1 MFSKF
6 FIDRPIFS
14 AVISIVITIAGL
26 VAMMSLPIAQYPNI
40 TPPQIQ
46 VSTTY
51 PGANAETVSQNVA
64 SPIELQV
71 NGADGMLYMYSTNT
85 AGNMTLSIF
94 FDINK
99 NPALAQTDVLNRVNT
114 ALPQLPQSVRNQG
127 VNIQQ
132 KSQSIMMVVAIKD
145 PENKY
150 DLTELSTFA
159 NIIVLNEVQRIPGAS
174 MATVGGNPNY
184 AMRVWLDPTKLTL
197 YKLTTND
204 IANAVRAQN
213 QQYAVGQLGQLPSNG
228 QVIQNFSVTTNG
240 MLQSTEEF
248 ENIIVKAGK
257 PSVTP
262 GSEGAI
268 VRLRDVGRAEL
279 GSQTYNFDVKTN
291 KDNAA
296 LLLIYFQ
303 PGYNA
308 LNVAEAVKAKLE
320 ELKPSFPPGVS
331 YEIAL
336 DATEFINSSIEEVIH
351 TFFEAM
357 ILVVLV
363 VFMFLQK
370 PKATLI
376 PLVAVPVSIIGTFI
390 GMSLFGFS
398 INMLTMF
405 GLVLAI
411 GLVVDDAIVVIE
423 NVERIM
429 EENPT
434 MKPREAAAV
443 AMAEVTG
450 PIIATTLVMVA
461 VFVPV
466 AFLSGITGQLYRQ
479 FALTLSVSV
488 TLSSIVA
495 LTLSPALAA
504 ILIRAKGEEDE
515 VAKPRFFIGFET
527 LFNKLREY
535 YMTAVKWTITHRKPS
550 FMIFGGVIL
559 TLLVLFRIVPGSF
572 VPEEDQGYLFGAV
585 MMPKAASLQRTTA
598 FSEAGANW
606 FQDQPGVASSTS
618 YAGYSIIDSQVL
630 PSAST
635 LFIGLKPF
643 GERTDKASSAFTIIE
658 DGRKHFMTQ
667 NDGII
672 IPVNPPSIPG
682 LGNTGGFQMW
692 LEQTGNGS
700 VDELEEQTMRF
711 LAAAKQRPE
720 LTAVNTTF
728 STNAREMFVD
738 VDRGKAELLDV
749 AVNDVYD
756 TLQTMIGSQYV
767 NQFAYQNRLW
777 QVILQADADYRQDPS
792 AFNTMYV
799 RSRTGAMVPLLAL
812 ISYRSQASPDIVTRF
827 NAYPAVQITGNNAA
841 GYSSGQAIKAM
852 QQVADEVLPSGYKI
866 AWSGEAYEQLKSGST
881 AIFVFAFA
889 LIMVFLILAALYEKW
904 SLPFSVMFAVPF
916 ALCGA
921 LLAVFLRGL
930 ENDVYFQ
937 IGLVTLIALAAKNAI
952 LIVEFAV
959 ANVEEKGMSIIDA
972 ALHAAEVRFRP
983 IMMTSLSFILGCV
996 PLAIAVGASANSR
1009 HSIGTGIIGGM
1020 IGATMIAIIFVPLF
1034 FVVFEEMGEK
1044 KKKMIADNPAKAG
1057 PHNLA
1062 AATDAE
1068 GTQ

>member
-1 MFSKF
+1 S
-6 FIDRPIFS
+6 
-14 AVISIVITIAGL
+14 
-26 VAMMSLPIAQYPNI
+26 
-40 TPPQIQ
+40 
-46 VSTTY
+46 
-51 PGANAETVSQNVA
+51 
-64 SPIELQV
+64 
-71 NGADGMLYMYSTNT
+71 
-85 AGNMTLSIF
+85 
-94 FDINK
+94 
-99 NPALAQTDVLNRVNT
+99 
-114 ALPQLPQSVRNQG
+114 
-127 VNIQQ
+127 
-132 KSQSIMMVVAIKD
+132 
-145 PENKY
+145 
-150 DLTELSTFA
+150 
-159 NIIVLNEVQRIPGAS
+159 
-174 MATVGGNPNY
+174 
-184 AMRVWLDPTKLTL
+184 
-197 YKLTTND
+197 D
-204 IANAVRAQN
+204 IANAITAQN
-213 QQYAVGQLGQLPSNG
+213 QQYAVGQLGQLPSKGNI
-228 QVIQNFSVTTNG
+228 IQNFSITTNG
-240 MLQSTEEF
+240 MLQTPEEF

-279 GSQTYNFDVKTN
+279 GSQTYNYEIKTN
-291 KDNAA
+291 QKNAA
-296 LLLIYFQ
+296 LLILYFQ

-308 LNVAEAVKAKLE
+308 LNVAKAVKAKLE
-320 ELKPSFPPGVS
+320 ELKPSFPPGMA
-331 YEIAL
+331 YEITL

-390 GMSLFGFS
+390 GMALFGFS

-434 MKPREAAAV
+434 MNPREAAAV
-443 AMAEVTG
+443 AMSEVTG
-450 PIIATTLVMVA
+450 PIVATTLVMAA

-488 TLSSIVA
+488 TLSAIVA

-504 ILIRAKGEEDE
+504 ILIRPKGEGDD
-515 VAKPRFFIGFET
+515 VAKPRFFVGFEN
-527 LFNKLREY
+527 LFNKIRDH
-535 YMTAVKWTITHRKPS
+535 YMTAVKWTMNHRKPS
-550 FMIFGGVIL
+550 FMIFGSVIL
-559 TLLVLFRIVPGSF
+559 ALIVLFRVVPGSF

-585 MMPKAASLQRTTA
+585 VMPKAASLQRTTA
-598 FSEAGANW
+598 FSEKSANW
-606 FQDQPGVASSTS
+606 FQEQPGAGYSTS

-643 GERTDKASSAFTIIE
+643 DERTDKDASAFAMIE
-658 DGRKHFMTQ
+658 NGRKHFATQ
-667 NDGII
+667 NDGIV

-682 LGNTGGFQMW
+682 LGTTGGFQMW

-700 VDELEEQTMRF
+700 MDELEEQTMRF
-711 LAAAKQRPE
+711 MAAAKKRPE
-720 LTAVNTTF
+720 LTALNTTF
-728 STNAREMFVD
+728 GTNAREMFIN

-749 AVNDVYD
+749 PVNDVYN

-777 QVILQADADYRQDPS
+777 QVIVQADADYRQDPT
-792 AFNTMYV
+792 AFDTMYV
-799 RSRTGAMVPLLAL
+799 RSRTGAMVPLRAL
-812 ISYRSQASPDIVTRF
+812 INYRYEASPDIVTRF
-827 NAYPAVQITGNNAA
+827 NAYPAVQITGNNSA

-866 AWSGEAYEQLKSGST
+866 AWSGEAFQQLQSGST

-972 ALHAAEVRFRP
+972 ALQAAEIRFRP
-983 IMMTSLSFILGCV
+983 IMMTSMAFILGCV
-996 PLAIAVGASANSR
+996 PLATAVGASANSR

-1020 IGATMIAIIFVPLF
+1020 VGATMIAIIFVPLF
-1034 FVVFEEMGEK
+1034 FVVFEEMSEAK
-1044 KKKMIADNPAKAG
+1044 KQMVDDNPAKPG
-1057 PHNLA
+1057 PHNLPA
-1062 AATDAE
+1062 QATAKEDA
-1068 GTQ
+1068 

>member
-6 FIDRPIFS
+6 FIERPIFS
-14 AVISIVITIAGL
+14 AVISIIITLAGL
-26 VAMMSLPIAQYPNI
+26 VAMLSLPIAQYPNI

-85 AGNMTLSIF
+85 AGNMNLSIY
-94 FDINK
+94 FDIDK
-99 NPALAQTDVLNRVNT
+99 DPALAQTDVLNRVNT
-114 ALPQLPQSVRNQG
+114 ALPQVPQSVRNQG

-145 PENKY
+145 PDNKY

-159 NIIVLNEVQRIPGAS
+159 NIIVLNEIQRIPGAS
-174 MATVGGNPNY
+174 MAMIGGNSSY
-184 AMRVWLDPTKLTL
+184 AMRIWLDPTKLTL

-204 IANAVRAQN
+204 IANAIRAQN
-213 QQYAVGQLGQLPSNG
+213 QQYAVGQLGQLPSKGN
-228 QVIQNFSVTTNG
+228 VIQNFSVTTNG
-240 MLQSTEEF
+240 MLQTTEEF
-248 ENIIVKAGK
+248 NNIIIKAGK

-279 GSQTYNFDVKTN
+279 GAQTYNFDIKTN
-291 KDNAA
+291 KSTAA
-296 LLLIYFQ
+296 LLIVYFQ

-308 LNVAEAVKAKLE
+308 LNVAQAVKAKLE
-320 ELKPSFPPGVS
+320 DLKPSFPPGVV
-331 YEIAL
+331 YEMAL

-390 GMSLFGFS
+390 GMALFGFS
-398 INMLTMF
+398 INMLTLF

-423 NVERIM
+423 NVERTM

-434 MKPREAAAV
+434 MKPREATAV

-450 PIIATTLVMVA
+450 PIVATTLVMAA

-504 ILIRAKGEEDE
+504 ILIRPQGEQDN
-515 VAKPRFFIGFET
+515 VAKPRFFVGFNT
-527 LFNKLREY
+527 LFDKLRDH
-535 YMTAVKWTITHRKPS
+535 YMMAVKWCIEHRRPS
-550 FMIFGGVIL
+550 FIIFGGVIL
-559 TLLVLFRIVPGSF
+559 TLVVLFRVVPGSF
-572 VPEEDQGYLFGAV
+572 VPEEDQGFLFGAV
-585 MMPKAASLQRTTA
+585 MMPKAASLQRTA
-598 FSEAGANW
+598 DFSQKSANW
-606 FQDQPGVASSTS
+606 FQEQPGADSATS
-618 YAGYSIIDSQVL
+618 YAGYSIIDSQIL

-643 GERTDKASSAFTIIE
+643 DERTDKDASAFAMIE
-658 DGRKHFMTQ
+658 NGRKHFATQ
-667 NDGII
+667 NDGIV

-700 VDELEEQTMRF
+700 MDELEEQTMRF
-711 LAAAKQRPE
+711 LAAAKKRPE

-728 STNAREMFVD
+728 STNAREMFVN

-749 AVNDVYD
+749 PVNDIYD

-777 QVILQADADYRQDPS
+777 QVIVQADADYRQDPS
-792 AFNTMYV
+792 GFDTMYV
-799 RSRTGAMVPLLAL
+799 RSRTGAMVPMRAL
-812 ISYRSQASPDIVTRF
+812 INYDYQASPDIVTRF

-852 QQVADEVLPSGYKI
+852 QEVADEVLPSGYKI

-881 AIFVFAFA
+881 AILVFAFA
-889 LIMVFLILAALYEKW
+889 LVMVFLILAALYEKW

-921 LLAVFLRGL
+921 LVAVFLRGL

-937 IGLVTLIALAAKNAI
+937 IGLVTLIALAAKNAN

-959 ANVEEKGMSIIDA
+959 ANVEEKGMSIVDA
-972 ALHAAEVRFRP
+972 ALNAAEIRFRP
-983 IMMTSLSFILGCV
+983 IMMTSMAFILGCL
-996 PLAIAVGASANSR
+996 PLATAVGASANSR

-1034 FVVFEEMGEK
+1034 FVVFEEMSEK
-1044 KKKMIADNPAKAG
+1044 KKQMVANTPATPG
-1057 PHNLA
+1057 PHNLN
-1062 AATDAE
+1062 AE
-1068 GTQ
+1068 EKAE

>member
-14 AVISIVITIAGL
+14 AVISIIITIAGL
-26 VAMMSLPIAQYPNI
+26 VAMLSLPIAQYPNI

-46 VSTTY
+46 VTASY

-71 NGADGMLYMYSTNT
+71 NGADAMQYMYSTNT
-85 AGNMTLSIF
+85 AGNMTLSIY
-94 FDINK
+94 FDISK
-99 NPALAQTDVLNRVNT
+99 DPALAQTDVLNRVNT
-114 ALPQLPQSVRNQG
+114 ALPQVPTSVKNQG

-132 KSQSIMMVVAIKD
+132 KSSSIMMVVSIED
-145 PENKY
+145 PDNKY

-159 NIIVLNEVQRIPGAS
+159 NIIILNEIQRIPGAS
-174 MATVGGNPNY
+174 MAIVGGNPNY

-197 YKLTTND
+197 YKLTASD

-213 QQYAVGQLGQLPSNG
+213 QQYAVGQLGQLPSKG
-228 QVIQNFSVTTNG
+228 QVLQNFSVTTNG
-240 MLQSTEEF
+240 MLQTPEEF

-268 VRLRDVGRAEL
+268 VRIRDVGRAEL
-279 GSQTYNFDVKTN
+279 GSQTYNYDVKTN
-291 KDNAA
+291 QKNAA
-296 LLLIYFQ
+296 LLILYFQ

-308 LNVAEAVKAKLE
+308 LDVAASVKAKLE
-320 ELKPSFPPGVS
+320 ELKPSFPPGVD
-331 YEIAL
+331 YEITL

-390 GMSLFGFS
+390 GMALFGFS

-429 EENPT
+429 QENPAT
-434 MKPREAAAV
+434 NPREAAAE
-443 AMAEVTG
+443 AMSEVTG
-450 PIIATTLVMVA
+450 PIVATMLVMIA

-488 TLSSIVA
+488 TLSTIVA

-504 ILIRAKGEEDE
+504 ILIRAKTEDE
-515 VAKPRFFIGFET
+515 DAKPRFFIGFET
-527 LFNKLREY
+527 LFNKLRDH
-535 YMTAVKWTITHRKPS
+535 YMVAVKWAIANRKHS
-550 FMIFGGVIL
+550 FMIFGGVIVS
-559 TLLVLFRIVPGSF
+559 LLVLFRLVPGSF
-572 VPEEDQGYLFGAV
+572 VPEEDQGYIFSAV
-585 MMPKAASLQRTTA
+585 VMPKAASLQRTSA

-606 FQDQPGVASSTS
+606 LQEQPGVAYATS
-618 YAGYSIIDSQVL
+618 YAGFSIIDSQVL

-635 LFIGLKPF
+635 LFVGLKPF
-643 GERTDKASSAFTIIE
+643 DERTDKDASAFALI
-658 DGRKHFMTQ
+658 DNGRKHFATQ
-667 NDGII
+667 TDGIV

-682 LGNTGGFQMW
+682 LGTTGGFQMW

-700 VDELEEQTMRF
+700 MDELEEQTQRF
-711 LAAAKQRPE
+711 MAAAKKRPE
-720 LTAVNTTF
+720 LTALNTTF
-728 STNAREMFVD
+728 STNAREMFVN

-749 AVNDVYD
+749 PVNDVYD

-792 AFNTMYV
+792 AFDTMYV
-799 RSRTGAMVPLLAL
+799 KSRTGSMVPLSAL
-812 ISYRSQASPDIVTRF
+812 INYRYKASPDIVTRF

-852 QQVADEVLPSGYKI
+852 QQIADEVLPSGYKI
-866 AWSGEAYEQLKSGST
+866 AWSGEAFEQLKSGST
-881 AIFVFAFA
+881 AIYVFAFA
-889 LIMVFLILAALYEKW
+889 LVMVFLILSALYENW

-921 LLAVFLRGL
+921 LLAVFIRGL

-959 ANVEEKGMSIIDA
+959 DNVEKKGMSAVDA
-972 ALHAAEVRFRP
+972 AIKAAEVRFRP
-983 IMMTSLSFILGCV
+983 IMMTSMAFILGCV
-996 PLAIAVGASANSR
+996 PLATAVGASANSR

-1020 IGATMIAIIFVPLF
+1020 IGATMVAIIFVPLF
-1034 FVVFEEMGEK
+1034 FVVFQEFNEK
-1044 KKKMIADNPAKAG
+1044 KKKMVADTPAQPG
-1057 PHNLA
+1057 PHNLNGEEK
-1062 AATDAE
+1062 AE
-1068 GTQ
+1068 

>member
-14 AVISIVITIAGL
+14 AVISIIITLAGL
-26 VAMMSLPIAQYPNI
+26 VAMLSLPIAQYPNI

-46 VSTTY
+46 VSASY

-85 AGNMTLSIF
+85 AGNMTLSIY
-94 FDINK
+94 FDITK
-99 NPALAQTDVLNRVNT
+99 DPALAQTDVLNRVNT
-114 ALPQLPQSVRNQG
+114 ALPQVPQAVQSQG

-132 KSQSIMMVVAIKD
+132 KSSSIMMVVAIKD
-145 PENKY
+145 LENKY
-150 DLTELSTFA
+150 DLTALSTFA
-159 NIIVLNEVQRIPGAS
+159 NIIVLNEIQRIPGAS
-174 MATVGGNPNY
+174 MAVVGGNPNY
-184 AMRVWLDPTKLTL
+184 AMRIWLDPTKLTL
-197 YKLTTND
+197 YKLTTSD

-213 QQYAVGQLGQLPSNG
+213 QQYAVGQLGQLPSKGN
-228 QVIQNFSVTTNG
+228 VIQNFSVTTNG
-240 MLQSTEEF
+240 MLQSPEEF

-279 GSQTYNFDVKTN
+279 GSQTYNYDVKTN
-291 KDNAA
+291 QKNAA
-296 LLLIYFQ
+296 LLLLYFQ

-320 ELKPSFPPGVS
+320 ELKPSFPPGVG
-331 YEIAL
+331 YEITL
-336 DATEFINSSIEEVIH
+336 DATAFINSSIEEVIH

-357 ILVVLV
+357 LLVVLV

-390 GMSLFGFS
+390 GMALFGFS

-450 PIIATTLVMVA
+450 PIVATTLVMAA

-488 TLSSIVA
+488 TLSAIVA

-504 ILIRAKGEEDE
+504 ILIRPKGEDDD
-515 VAKPRFFIGFET
+515 VAKPRFFVGFEN
-527 LFNKLREY
+527 LFNKLRDY
-535 YMTAVKWTITHRKPS
+535 YMMAVKWAIMHRKHS

-559 TLLVLFRIVPGSF
+559 TLIVLFRVVPGSF
-572 VPEEDQGYLFGAV
+572 VPEEDQGYVFGAV
-585 MMPKAASLQRTTA
+585 VMPKAASLQRTAA

-606 FQDQPGVASSTS
+606 FQEQPGVGYATS
-618 YAGYSIIDSQVL
+618 YAGFSIIDSQVL

-643 GERTDKASSAFTIIE
+643 DERTDKAASAFALID
-658 DGRKHFMTQ
+658 DGRKHFATQ
-667 NDGII
+667 SDGIV

-682 LGNTGGFQMW
+682 LGTTGGFQMW

-700 VDELEEQTMRF
+700 MDELEEQTLRF
-711 LAAAKQRPE
+711 MAAARKRPE
-720 LTAVNTTF
+720 LTALNTTF
-728 STNAREMFVD
+728 STNAREMFIN
-738 VDRGKAELLDV
+738 VDRGKAELLDIP
-749 AVNDVYD
+749 VNNVYD

-792 AFNTMYV
+792 AFDTMYV
-799 RSRTGAMVPLLAL
+799 KSRTGAMVPLSAL
-812 ISYRSQASPDIVTRF
+812 INYSYQASPDIVTRF

-852 QQVADEVLPSGYKI
+852 QQIADEVLPPGYKI

-881 AIFVFAFA
+881 AVFVFAFA
-889 LIMVFLILAALYEKW
+889 LVMVFLILAALYEKW

-921 LLAVFLRGL
+921 LVAVFLRGL

-959 ANVEEKGMSIIDA
+959 ANVEEKGMPIIEA

-983 IMMTSLSFILGCV
+983 IMMTSAAFILGCV
-996 PLAIAVGASANSR
+996 PLATAVGASANSR

-1020 IGATMIAIIFVPLF
+1020 VGATMIAIIFVPLF
-1034 FVVFEEMGEK
+1034 FVVFEEMSEK
-1044 KKKMIADNPAKAG
+1044 KKQMVANTPAAPG
-1057 PHNLA
+1057 PHNLN
-1062 AATDAE
+1062 AE
-1068 GTQ
+1068 EKAE

>member
-14 AVISIVITIAGL
+14 AVISIIITIAGL
-26 VAMMSLPIAQYPNI
+26 VAMVTLPIAQYPNI

-46 VSTTY
+46 ISTSY
-51 PGANAETVSQNVA
+51 PGATADVVSQNVA

-85 AGNMTLSIF
+85 AGNMTLSIY
-94 FDINK
+94 FDIDK
-99 NPALAQTDVLNRVNT
+99 DPALAQTDVLNRVNT
-114 ALPQLPQSVRNQG
+114 AMPQLPQSVRNQG

-132 KSQSIMMVVAIKD
+132 KSQSIMMVVSIFD
-145 PENKY
+145 PDEKY

-159 NIIVLNEVQRIPGAS
+159 NIVVLNEVQRIPGAS
-174 MATVGGNPNY
+174 MAAVGGNPNY
-184 AMRVWLDPTKLTL
+184 AMRVWLDPTKLAQ
-197 YKLTTND
+197 YRLTAGD
-204 IANAVRAQN
+204 IANAIRAQN
-213 QQYAVGQLGQLPSNG
+213 QQYAVGQLGQLPSKG
-228 QVIQNFSVTTNG
+228 TVIQNFSVTTNG
-240 MLQSTEEF
+240 MLQTPQEF

-257 PSVTP
+257 PSVQP
-262 GSEGAI
+262 GSEGAV
-268 VRLRDVGRAEL
+268 VRLRDIGRAEL
-279 GSQTYNFDVKTN
+279 GSQTYNNIVTTN
-291 KDNAA
+291 QHTSA
-296 LLLIYFQ
+296 LLMVYFQ

-308 LNVAEAVKAKLE
+308 LNVAAAVKAKLA
-320 ELKPSFPPGVS
+320 ELQPNFPPGVTYQIS
-331 YEIAL
+331 L

-363 VFMFLQK
+363 VFLFLQK

-390 GMSLFGFS
+390 GMHLFGFS
-398 INMLTMF
+398 INMLTLF

-429 EENPT
+429 QENPS
-434 MKPREAAAV
+434 MQPREAAAL
-443 AMAEVTG
+443 AMSQVTG

-488 TLSSIVA
+488 TISSIVA
-495 LTLSPALAA
+495 LTLSPAMAA
-504 ILIRAKGEEDE
+504 ILIRAKDDDDHI
-515 VAKPRFFIGFET
+515 AQPRFFIGFEA
-527 LFNKLREY
+527 LFNSLRDH
-535 YMTAVKWTITHRKPS
+535 YMNAVRWALEHRRGA
-550 FMIFGGVIL
+550 FTIFGAMVVGMI
-559 TLLVLFRIVPGSF
+559 VLFRLVPGSF
-572 VPEEDQGYLFGAV
+572 VPDEDQGYLLGAV
-585 MMPKAASLQRTTA
+585 ILPKAASLQRA
-598 FSEAGANW
+598 ADFSQQSANW
-606 FQDQPGVASSTS
+606 FQAQDGVGSATS
-618 YAGYSIIDSQVL
+618 YAGYSIIDSQLL

-635 LFIGLKPF
+635 LFLGLKSF
-643 GERTDKASSAFTIIE
+643 KERTDKEASAFTII
-658 DGRKHFMTQ
+658 DNARKHFRTE
-667 NDGII
+667 NDGIV
-672 IPVNPPSIPG
+672 IPLNPPAIPG

-700 VDELEEQTMRF
+700 LDELEQQTQRF
-711 LAAAKQRPE
+711 IAEAKNHPA
-720 LTAVNTTF
+720 LTAINTTF
-728 STNAREMFVD
+728 NTNARQMFID
-738 VDRGKAELLDV
+738 VNRAKAELLDV
-749 AVNDVYD
+749 AVEDVYNTMQ
-756 TLQTMIGSQYV
+756 TLVGSLYT

-777 QVILQADADYRQDPS
+777 QVILQAEAEYRQDPR
-792 AFNTMYV
+792 AFDLMYV
-799 RSRTGAMVPLLAL
+799 RSRSGAMVPLSAL
-812 ISYRSQASPDIVTRF
+812 LTQSYRASPDVVTRF

-841 GYSSGQAIKAM
+841 GYSSGQAIEAM
-852 QQVADEVLPSGYKI
+852 QQIADNVLPSGYKI
-866 AWSGEAYEQLKSGST
+866 AWSGQAFEQVKSGST
-881 AIFVFAFA
+881 AVFVFAFA

-916 ALCGA
+916 ALFGA
-921 LLAVFLRGL
+921 LLSVLLRGL

-959 ANVEEKGMSIIDA
+959 ENVEKGMTATEA
-972 ALHAAEVRFRP
+972 ALHAAEIRFRP

-1020 IGATMIAIIFVPLF
+1020 IGATMVAIIFVPLF
-1034 FVVFEEMGEK
+1034 FVVFEEMGK
-1044 KKKMIADNPAKAG
+1044 KQKQMVAETPAQPG
-1057 PHNLA
+1057 PHHLSDN
-1062 AATDAE
+1062 E
-1068 GTQ
+1068 NCEERR

>member
-1 MFSKF
+1 M
-6 FIDRPIFS
+6 
-14 AVISIVITIAGL
+14 
-26 VAMMSLPIAQYPNI
+26 
-40 TPPQIQ
+40 
-46 VSTTY
+46 
-51 PGANAETVSQNVA
+51 
-64 SPIELQV
+64 
-71 NGADGMLYMYSTNT
+71 
-85 AGNMTLSIF
+85 
-94 FDINK
+94 
-99 NPALAQTDVLNRVNT
+99 
-114 ALPQLPQSVRNQG
+114 
-127 VNIQQ
+127 
-132 KSQSIMMVVAIKD
+132 
-145 PENKY
+145 
-150 DLTELSTFA
+150 
-159 NIIVLNEVQRIPGAS
+159 
-174 MATVGGNPNY
+174 
-184 AMRVWLDPTKLTL
+184 
-197 YKLTTND
+197 
-204 IANAVRAQN
+204 
-213 QQYAVGQLGQLPSNG
+213 
-228 QVIQNFSVTTNG
+228 
-240 MLQSTEEF
+240 
-248 ENIIVKAGK
+248 
-257 PSVTP
+257 
-262 GSEGAI
+262 
-268 VRLRDVGRAEL
+268 RDVGRAEL
-279 GSQTYNFDVKTN
+279 GAQTYNFDVKTN

-331 YEIAL
+331 YEITL

-357 ILVVLV
+357 LLVVLV

-390 GMSLFGFS
+390 GMALFGFS

-429 EENPT
+429 QENPT
-434 MKPREAAAV
+434 TNPREAAAQ

-450 PIIATTLVMVA
+450 PIVATMLVMIA

-488 TLSSIVA
+488 TLSTIVA

-504 ILIRAKGEEDE
+504 ILIRAKGEDDD
-515 VAKPRFFIGFET
+515 VAKPRFFVGFEN
-527 LFNKLREY
+527 LFNKLRDY
-535 YMTAVKWTITHRKPS
+535 YMMAVKWAITHRKPS

-559 TLLVLFRIVPGSF
+559 ILIVLFRVVPGSF

-585 MMPKAASLQRTTA
+585 VMPKAASLQRTAA
-598 FSEAGANW
+598 FSQAGANW
-606 FQDQPGVASSTS
+606 FQEQPGVGFATS

-643 GERTDKASSAFTIIE
+643 DERTDKATSAFTLIE
-658 DGRKHFMTQ
+658 EGRKHFATQ
-667 NDGII
+667 NDGIV

-682 LGNTGGFQMW
+682 LGTTGGFQMW

-700 VDELEEQTMRF
+700 MDELEEQTMRF
-711 LAAAKQRPE
+711 MAAAKKRPE
-720 LTAVNTTF
+720 LTALNTTF
-728 STNAREMFVD
+728 STNAREMFVN

-777 QVILQADADYRQDPS
+777 QVIVQADADYRQDPS
-792 AFNTMYV
+792 AFDTMYV
-799 RSRTGAMVPLLAL
+799 RSRTGSMVPLRAL
-812 ISYRSQASPDIVTRF
+812 IDYRYEASPDIVTRF

-852 QQVADEVLPSGYKI
+852 QQIADEVLPPGYKI
-866 AWSGEAYEQLKSGST
+866 AWSGEAYEQLKSGNT
-881 AIFVFAFA
+881 AVFVFAFA

-916 ALCGA
+916 AICGA
-921 LLAVFLRGL
+921 LVAVFIRGL

-959 ANVEEKGMSIIDA
+959 DNVEQKGMSAVDA
-972 ALHAAEVRFRP
+972 ALKAAEVRFRP
-983 IMMTSLSFILGCV
+983 IMMTSMAFILGCV
-996 PLAIAVGASANSR
+996 PLATAVGASANSR

-1020 IGATMIAIIFVPLF
+1020 VGATMIAIIFVPLF
-1034 FVVFEEMGEK
+1034 FVVFEEMSEK
-1044 KKKMIADNPAKAG
+1044 KKKMVADTPAKPG
-1057 PHNLA
+1057 PHNLEA
-1062 AATDAE
+1062 PTTGEDAK
-1068 GTQ
+1068 

>member
-14 AVISIVITIAGL
+14 AVISIIITIAGL
-26 VAMMSLPIAQYPNI
+26 VAMATLPIAQYPNI

-46 VSTTY
+46 VTTSY

-94 FDINK
+94 FDIAK
-99 NPALAQTDVLNRVNT
+99 DPALAQTDVLNRVNT
-114 ALPQLPQSVRNQG
+114 AMPQLPQSVRNQG

-132 KSQSIMMVVAIKD
+132 KSQSIMMVVAIND
-145 PENKY
+145 PDNKY

-159 NIIVLNEVQRIPGAS
+159 NVIVLNEVQRIPGAS
-174 MATVGGNPNY
+174 MASVGGNPNF
-184 AMRVWLDPTKLTL
+184 AMRIWLDPTKLTL
-197 YKLTTND
+197 YKLTTGD

-213 QQYAVGQLGQLPSNG
+213 QQYAVGQFGQLPAKG

-279 GSQTYNFDVKTN
+279 GSQTYNFDVRTN
-291 KDNAA
+291 KKTSA
-296 LLLIYFQ
+296 LLIVYFQ

-308 LNVAEAVKAKLE
+308 LNVAKAVKEKLE
-320 ELKPSFPPGVS
+320 ELKPSFPPGVT
-331 YEIAL
+331 YEMAL

-363 VFMFLQK
+363 VFLFLQK

-429 EENPT
+429 QENPT
-434 MKPREAAAV
+434 MQPREAAAV

-504 ILIRAKGEEDE
+504 ILIRAKSDDGEQ
-515 VAKPRFFIGFET
+515 AKPRFFIGFEAM
-527 LFNKLREY
+527 FDKLRNH
-535 YMTAVKWTITHRKPS
+535 YMMAVKWAIEHRRPS
-550 FMIFGGVIL
+550 FMIFGGVIIA
-559 TLLVLFRIVPGSF
+559 LLVLFRIVPGSF

-585 MMPKAASLQRTTA
+585 IMPKAASLQRTADFGQTSA
-598 FSEAGANW
+598 DW
-606 FQDQPGVASSTS
+606 FQEQPGVDSATN
-618 YAGYSIIDSQVL
+618 YAGYSIIDSQIL

-635 LFIGLKPF
+635 LFIGLKSF
-643 GERTDKASSAFTIIE
+643 GERTDKASSAFTMIE
-658 DGRKHFMTQ
+658 NGRKHFMSQTA
-667 NDGII
+667 GIT

-700 VDELEEQTMRF
+700 VEEMEEQTLRF
-711 LAAAKQRPE
+711 LAAAKKRPE
-720 LTAVNTTF
+720 LTAINTTF
-728 STNAREMFVD
+728 STNAREMFVN

-777 QVILQADADYRQDPS
+777 QVILQADANYRQDPS
-792 AFNTMYV
+792 AFDTMYV
-799 RSRTGAMVPLLAL
+799 RSRTGAMVPLRAL
-812 ISYRSQASPDIVTRF
+812 ISYKYQASPDIVTRF

-841 GYSSGQAIKAM
+841 GYSSGQAIQAM
-852 QQVADEVLPSGYKI
+852 QEVADEVLPSGYKI
-866 AWSGEAYEQLKSGST
+866 AWSGEAFEQIKSGST
-881 AIFVFAFA
+881 AVFVFAFA

-921 LLAVFLRGL
+921 LLSVMLRGL

-959 ANVEEKGMSIIDA
+959 ANVEKGMSVVDA

-1034 FVVFEEMGEK
+1034 FVVFEEMGEAK
-1044 KKKMIADNPAKAG
+1044 KQMVTDNPEKAG
-1057 PHNLA
+1057 PHCLTAQDNVGGA
-1062 AATDAE
+1062 K
-1068 GTQ
+1068 

>member
-14 AVISIVITIAGL
+14 AVISIVITLAGL
-26 VAMMSLPIAQYPNI
+26 VAMASLPIAQYPNI

-85 AGNMTLSIF
+85 AGNMNLSIY
-94 FDINK
+94 FDITK
-99 NPALAQTDVLNRVNT
+99 DPALAQTDILNRVNT
-114 ALPQLPQSVRNQG
+114 AMPQLPQSVRNQG

-132 KSQSIMMVVAIKD
+132 KSQSIMMVAAIKD
-145 PENKY
+145 PDNKY

-159 NIIVLNEVQRIPGAS
+159 NIIILNEVQRIPGAS
-174 MATVGGNPNY
+174 MAMIGGNSNY
-184 AMRVWLDPTKLTL
+184 AMRIWLDPTKLTL
-197 YKLTTND
+197 YKLTTSD
-204 IANAVRAQN
+204 IANAIRAQN
-213 QQYAVGQLGQLPSNG
+213 QQYAVGQLGQLPSKGN
-228 QVIQNFSVTTNG
+228 VIQNFSVTTNG
-240 MLQSTEEF
+240 MLQTKEEF

-268 VRLRDVGRAEL
+268 VRLRDVGHAEL
-279 GSQTYNFDVKTN
+279 GAQTYNFDVKTN
-291 KDNAA
+291 QNTAA
-296 LLLIYFQ
+296 LLIVYFQ

-308 LNVAEAVKAKLE
+308 LNVAKGVKAKLE
-320 ELKPSFPPGVS
+320 ELKSSFPPGVT

-390 GMSLFGFS
+390 GMAMFGFS

-423 NVERIM
+423 NVERTM

-434 MKPREAAAV
+434 MKPREAAAH
-443 AMAEVTG
+443 AMSEVTG
-450 PIIATTLVMVA
+450 PIVATTLVMA
-461 VFVPV
+461 AASVPV

-504 ILIRAKGEEDE
+504 ILIRPKGEEDE
-515 VAKPRFFIGFET
+515 TGKPRFFIGFET
-527 LFNKLREY
+527 YFDKLRDY
-535 YMTAVKWTITHRKPS
+535 YMMAVKWCIEHRRPS

-559 TLLVLFRIVPGSF
+559 TLLVLFRVVPGSF

-585 MMPKAASLQRTTA
+585 MMPKAASLQRTAA
-598 FSEAGANW
+598 FSETGANW
-606 FQDQPGVASSTS
+606 FQEQPGVDSSTS
-618 YAGYSIIDSQVL
+618 YAGYSIIDSQIL

-643 GERTDKASSAFTIIE
+643 DERTDKASSAFTMIE
-658 DGRKHFMTQ
+658 NGRKHFATQ
-667 NDGII
+667 RDGII

-692 LEQTGNGS
+692 MEQTGNGS
-700 VDELEEQTMRF
+700 MDEMEEQTMRF
-711 LAAAKQRPE
+711 IAAAKKRPE
-720 LTAVNTTF
+720 LTAINTTF
-728 STNAREMFVD
+728 STNAREMFVN

-777 QVILQADADYRQDPS
+777 QVIVQADANYRQDPS
-792 AFNTMYV
+792 AFDTMYV
-799 RSRTGAMVPLLAL
+799 RSRTGAMVPMRAL
-812 ISYRSQASPDIVTRF
+812 ISYEYQASPDIVTRF

-852 QQVADEVLPSGYKI
+852 QEVADEVLPSGYKI

-921 LLAVFLRGL
+921 LLAVFFRGL

-959 ANVEEKGMSIIDA
+959 ANVEDKGMSIVDA
-972 ALHAAEVRFRP
+972 ALNAAEVRFRP
-983 IMMTSLSFILGCV
+983 IMMTSMAFILGCV
-996 PLAIAVGASANSR
+996 PLATAVGASANSR

-1020 IGATMIAIIFVPLF
+1020 VGATMIAIIFVPLF
-1034 FVVFEEMGEK
+1034 FVVFEEMSEQ
-1044 KKKMIADNPAKAG
+1044 KKKMVAETPAKPG
-1057 PHNLA
+1057 PHNLPES
-1062 AATDAE
+1062 TDKE
-1068 GTQ
+1068 GV

>member
-99 NPALAQTDVLNRVNT
+99 DPALAQTDVLNRVNT
-114 ALPQLPQSVRNQG
+114 AMPQLPQSVRNQG

-145 PENKY
+145 PDNKY
-150 DLTELSTFA
+150 DLTTLSTFA

-184 AMRVWLDPTKLTL
+184 AMRVWLDPTKLAL
-197 YKLTTND
+197 YKLTTSD
-204 IANAVRAQN
+204 IADAVRAQN

-228 QVIQNFSVTTNG
+228 NVIQNFSVTTNG
-240 MLQSTEEF
+240 MLQTPEEF

-257 PSVTP
+257 PSSTP
-262 GSEGAI
+262 GTEGAI
-268 VRLRDVGRAEL
+268 VRLRDIGRAEL

-291 KDNAA
+291 QDTAA

-308 LNVAEAVKAKLE
+308 LNVAQAVKAKLE
-320 ELKPSFPPGVS
+320 ELKPSFPPGVD

-357 ILVVLV
+357 LLVVLV

-429 EENPT
+429 EENPA
-434 MKPREAAAV
+434 MQPREAAAV

-450 PIIATTLVMVA
+450 PIIATTLVMAA

-504 ILIRAKGEEDE
+504 ILIRAKSDEDD
-515 VAKPRFFIGFET
+515 VAKPRLFVGFEN
-527 LFNKLREY
+527 LFDKLRDH
-535 YMTAVKWTITHRKPS
+535 YMMAVKWAIEHRRPS
-550 FMIFGGVIL
+550 FMIFGGVIVAL
-559 TLLVLFRIVPGSF
+559 ILLFRIVPGSF

-585 MMPKAASLQRTTA
+585 IMPKAASLQRTAT
-598 FSEAGANW
+598 FSDSGANW
-606 FQDQPGVASSTS
+606 FQAQPGVDSATS
-618 YAGYSIIDSQVL
+618 YAGFSIIDSQVL

-643 GERTDKASSAFTIIE
+643 SERTDKASSAFTIIE
-658 DGRKHFMTQ
+658 DGRKHFLTQ
-667 NDGII
+667 NDGIV
-672 IPVNPPSIPG
+672 IPLNPPSIPG

-692 LEQTGNGS
+692 LEHTGTGS
-700 VDELEEQTMRF
+700 MDEMEEQTMRF
-711 LAAAKQRPE
+711 LTAAKQRPE
-720 LTAVNTTF
+720 LTAINTTF
-728 STNAREMFVD
+728 STNAREMFVN

-749 AVNDVYD
+749 PVNDIYD

-777 QVILQADADYRQDPS
+777 QVILQAGANYRQDPS
-792 AFNTMYV
+792 AFDTMYV
-799 RSRTGAMVPLLAL
+799 RSRTGAMVLNALL
-812 ISYRSQASPDIVTRF
+812 SYKYQASPDIVTRF

-852 QQVADEVLPSGYKI
+852 QEIADEVLPTGYKI

-889 LIMVFLILAALYEKW
+889 LVMVFLILAALYEKW

-921 LLAVFLRGL
+921 LLAVLLRGL

-959 ANVEEKGMSIIDA
+959 ANVEKGMTVIDA
-972 ALHAAEVRFRP
+972 ALHAAEIRFRP
-983 IMMTSLSFILGCV
+983 IMMTSLAFILGCV
-996 PLAIAVGASANSR
+996 PLATAVGASANSR

-1034 FVVFEEMGEK
+1034 FVVFEEMSEK
-1044 KKKMIADNPAKAG
+1044 KKQMVKDNPAKAG
-1057 PHNLA
+1057 PHNLN
-1062 AATDAE
+1062 ATPNGEDAS
-1068 GTQ
+1068 

>member
-14 AVISIVITIAGL
+14 AVISIVITLAGL
-26 VAMMSLPIAQYPNI
+26 VAMLSLPIAQYPNI

-85 AGNMTLSIF
+85 AGNMNLSIY

-99 NPALAQTDVLNRVNT
+99 DPALAQTDVLNRVNT
-114 ALPQLPQSVRNQG
+114 AMPQLPQSVRNQG

-145 PENKY
+145 PDNKY

-159 NIIVLNEVQRIPGAS
+159 NIIILNEVQRIPGAS
-174 MATVGGNPNY
+174 MAMIGGNSNY
-184 AMRVWLDPTKLTL
+184 AMRIWLDPTKLSL
-197 YKLTTND
+197 YKLTTSD
-204 IANAVRAQN
+204 IANAIRAQN

-228 QVIQNFSVTTNG
+228 HVVQNFSVTTNG
-240 MLQSTEEF
+240 MLQTPEEF
-248 ENIIVKAGK
+248 NNIIVKAGK
-257 PSVTP
+257 PSLTP

-279 GSQTYNFDVKTN
+279 GAQTYNFDVKTN
-291 KDNAA
+291 QSTAA
-296 LLLIYFQ
+296 LLIVYFQ

-308 LNVAEAVKAKLE
+308 LNVAQAVKAKLE
-320 ELKPSFPPGVS
+320 ELKPSFPPGVV
-331 YEIAL
+331 YEMAL

-423 NVERIM
+423 NVERTM
-429 EENPT
+429 EENPA
-434 MKPREAAAV
+434 MKPREAATV

-450 PIIATTLVMVA
+450 PIVATTLVMAA

-504 ILIRAKGEEDE
+504 ILIRPKGEEDD
-515 VAKPRFFIGFET
+515 VAKPRLFVGFEN
-527 LFNKLREY
+527 LFDKLRDH
-535 YMTAVKWTITHRKPS
+535 YMMAVKWCIEHRRPS

-559 TLLVLFRIVPGSF
+559 TLVVLFRVVPGSF

-585 MMPKAASLQRTTA
+585 MMPKAASLQRTAA
-598 FSEAGANW
+598 FSEAGATW
-606 FQDQPGVASSTS
+606 FQEQPGTDSATS
-618 YAGYSIIDSQVL
+618 YAGYSIIDSQIL

-643 GERTDKASSAFTIIE
+643 DERTNKESSAFTILE
-658 DGRKHFMTQ
+658 NGRKHFATQ

-700 VDELEEQTMRF
+700 MDEMEEQTMRF
-711 LAAAKQRPE
+711 LAAAKKRPE

-728 STNAREMFVD
+728 STNAREMFVN

-749 AVNDVYD
+749 PVNDIYD
-756 TLQTMIGSQYV
+756 TLQTMVGSQYV
-767 NQFAYQNRLW
+767 NQFAHQNRLW
-777 QVILQADADYRQDPS
+777 QVIVQADANYRQDPS

-799 RSRTGAMVPLLAL
+799 RSRTGAMVPLRAL
-812 ISYRSQASPDIVTRF
+812 ISYTYQASPDIVTRF

-852 QQVADEVLPSGYKI
+852 QEIGDEVLPPGYKI

-881 AIFVFAFA
+881 AVFVFAFA
-889 LIMVFLILAALYEKW
+889 LVMVFLILAALYEKW
-904 SLPFSVMFAVPF
+904 SLPFSVMFAIPF

-959 ANVEEKGMSIIDA
+959 ANVEKGMSIVDA
-972 ALHAAEVRFRP
+972 ALNAAEIRFRP
-983 IMMTSLSFILGCV
+983 IMMTSLAFILGCV
-996 PLAIAVGASANSR
+996 PLATAVGASANSR

-1034 FVVFEEMGEK
+1034 FVVFEEMSEK
-1044 KKKMIADNPAKAG
+1044 KKQMVADTPAKPG
-1057 PHNLA
+1057 PHNLNNG
-1062 AATDAE
+1062 E
-1068 GTQ
+1068 GTE

>member
-26 VAMMSLPIAQYPNI
+26 VAMTSLPIAQYPNI

-145 PENKY
+145 PDNKY

-184 AMRVWLDPTKLTL
+184 AMRIWLDPTKLTL
-197 YKLTTND
+197 YKLTTSD
-204 IANAVRAQN
+204 IASAVRAQN
-213 QQYAVGQLGQLPSNG
+213 QQYAVGQFGQLPAKG

-240 MLQSTEEF
+240 MLQTPEEF

-291 KDNAA
+291 GDNAA

-320 ELKPSFPPGVS
+320 ELRPNFPPGVT

-336 DATEFINSSIEEVIH
+336 DATEFINASIEEVIH

-429 EENPT
+429 EENPA
-434 MKPREAAAV
+434 MKPREAAAI

-450 PIIATTLVMVA
+450 PIVATTLVMIA

-488 TLSSIVA
+488 TLSAIVA

-504 ILIRAKGEEDE
+504 ILIRGKEEGEAH

-527 LFNKLREY
+527 LFNRLLHL
-535 YMTAVKWTITHRKPS
+535 YMSAVKWSINNRRPS
-550 FMIFGGVIL
+550 FMIFGGVIVG
-559 TLLVLFRIVPGSF
+559 LLLLFRVVPGSF

-585 MMPKAASLQRTTA
+585 IMPKAASLQRTAA
-598 FSEAGANW
+598 FSEGGANW
-606 FQDQPGVASSTS
+606 FQAQPGVGSSTS

-643 GERTDKASSAFTIIE
+643 GERIDSDASAFTLIKN
-658 DGRKHFMTQ
+658 GRKHFMTQ

-672 IPVNPPSIPG
+672 IPLNPPSIPG

-700 VDELEEQTMRF
+700 VEELEAQTMRF
-711 LAAAKQRPE
+711 LSEAKKRPE
-720 LTAVNTTF
+720 LTAINTTF
-728 STNAREMFVD
+728 STNAREMYVD

-749 AVNDVYD
+749 PVNDVYD

-767 NQFAYQNRLW
+767 NQFAHQNRLW
-777 QVILQADADYRQDPS
+777 QVILQADANYRQDPS
-792 AFNTMYV
+792 SFDMMYV
-799 RSRTGAMVPLLAL
+799 RSRTGSMVPLRAL
-812 ISYRSQASPDIVTRF
+812 ISYQYQASPDIVTRF

-852 QQVADEVLPSGYKI
+852 QEVANEVLPSGYKI

-959 ANVEEKGMSIIDA
+959 ANVEKGMSVVDA

-983 IMMTSLSFILGCV
+983 IMMTSLAFILGCV

-1034 FVVFEEMGEK
+1034 FVIFEERSEQK
-1044 KKKMIADNPAKAG
+1044 KQMVANTPAKAG
-1057 PHNLA
+1057 PHHLDPEG
-1062 AATDAE
+1062 DAS
-1068 GTQ
+1068 

>member
-1 MFSKF
+1 
-6 FIDRPIFS
+6 
-14 AVISIVITIAGL
+14 
-26 VAMMSLPIAQYPNI
+26 
-40 TPPQIQ
+40 
-46 VSTTY
+46 
-51 PGANAETVSQNVA
+51 
-64 SPIELQV
+64 
-71 NGADGMLYMYSTNT
+71 MLYMYSTNT
-85 AGNMTLSIF
+85 AGNMTLSIY

-99 NPALAQTDVLNRVNT
+99 DPALAQTDVLNRVNT

-132 KSQSIMMVVAIKD
+132 KSSSIMMVVAIKD
-145 PENKY
+145 PDNKY

-159 NIIVLNEVQRIPGAS
+159 NIIVLNEIQRIPGSS

-184 AMRVWLDPTKLTL
+184 AMRIWLDPTKLTL

-204 IANAVRAQN
+204 IANAIRAQN
-213 QQYAVGQLGQLPSNG
+213 QQYAVSQLGQLPSNG

-240 MLQSTEEF
+240 MLQTPEEF

-257 PSVTP
+257 PSVMP

-268 VRLRDVGRAEL
+268 VRTRDVSRAEL

-303 PGYNA
+303 PGYNT

-320 ELKPSFPPGVS
+320 ELKPSFPPGVT
-331 YEIAL
+331 YEITL

-411 GLVVDDAIVVIE
+411 SLVVDDAIVVIE
-423 NVERIM
+423 NVERIT
-429 EENPT
+429 EENLT

-443 AMAEVTG
+443 AMSEVTG
-450 PIIATTLVMVA
+450 PIVATTLVMIA

-479 FALTLSVSV
+479 FV
-488 TLSSIVA
+488 

-504 ILIRAKGEEDE
+504 ILIRAKTDEDA
-515 VAKPRFFIGFET
+515 VAKPRFFVGFEN
-527 LFNKLREY
+527 LFNKIRDH
-535 YMTAVKWTITHRKPS
+535 YMMAVKWTMIHRKPS
-550 FMIFGGVIL
+550 FMIFGSVIL
-559 TLLVLFRIVPGSF
+559 TLIVLFRVVPGSF

-585 MMPKAASLQRTTA
+585 VMPKAASLQRTAA

-606 FQDQPGVASSTS
+606 FQDQPGVGYATS

-635 LFIGLKPF
+635 LFIGLKAF
-643 GERTDKASSAFTIIE
+643 NERTDKASSAFTIID
-658 DGRKHFMTQ
+658 DGRKHFMNQ
-667 NDGII
+667 NDGIV

-682 LGNTGGFQMW
+682 LGTTGGFQMW

-700 VDELEEQTMRF
+700 VDELEEQTIRF
-711 LAAAKQRPE
+711 MAAAKKRPE
-720 LTAVNTTF
+720 LTALDTTF
-728 STNAREMFVD
+728 STNAREMFVN

-749 AVNDVYD
+749 AVNDVYN

-777 QVILQADADYRQDPS
+777 QVIVQADADYRQDPS
-792 AFNTMYV
+792 AFDTMYV
-799 RSRTGAMVPLLAL
+799 RSRTGAMVPLHVL
-812 ISYRSQASPDIVTRF
+812 ISYRYEASPDIVTRF

-852 QQVADEVLPSGYKI
+852 QQIADEVLPSGYKI
-866 AWSGEAYEQLKSGST
+866 AWSGEAYEQPKSGST
-881 AIFVFAFA
+881 AVFVFAFA
-889 LIMVFLILAALYEKW
+889 LVMVFLILAALYEKW

-921 LLAVFLRGL
+921 LIAVFLRGL

-937 IGLVTLIALAAKNAI
+937 IDCVTLIVLAAKNAI

-959 ANVEEKGMSIIDA
+959 ANVEEKSMSIIDA
-972 ALHAAEVRFRP
+972 ALQAAEVRFRP
-983 IMMTSLSFILGCV
+983 IIMTSMAFILGRV
-996 PLAIAVGASANSR
+996 PLATAVGASANSR

-1034 FVVFEEMGEK
+1034 FVVFEELSEK
-1044 KKKMIADNPAKAG
+1044 KKQMIADTPAKPG
-1057 PHNLA
+1057 PHDLEA
-1062 AATDAE
+1062 PAQGEDAK
-1068 GTQ
+1068 

>member
-14 AVISIVITIAGL
+14 AVISIIITIAGL
-26 VAMMSLPIAQYPNI
+26 VAMISLPIAQYPNI

-85 AGNMTLSIF
+85 AGNMTLSIY

-99 NPALAQTDVLNRVNT
+99 DPALAQTDVLNRVNT
-114 ALPQLPQSVRNQG
+114 ALPQVPQSVRNQG

-132 KSQSIMMVVAIKD
+132 KSSSIMMVVAIKD
-145 PENKY
+145 PDNKY

-174 MATVGGNPNY
+174 MASVGGNPNY
-184 AMRVWLDPTKLTL
+184 AMRIWLDPTQLSL
-197 YKLTTND
+197 YKLTTSD

-213 QQYAVGQLGQLPSNG
+213 QQYAVGQLGQLPSKGN
-228 QVIQNFSVTTNG
+228 VIQNFSVTTNG
-240 MLQSTEEF
+240 MLQTKEEF

-320 ELKPSFPPGVS
+320 ELKPSFPPGVN
-331 YEIAL
+331 YEITL

-357 ILVVLV
+357 LLVVLV

-390 GMSLFGFS
+390 GMALFGFS

-450 PIIATTLVMVA
+450 PIIATTLVMAA

-488 TLSSIVA
+488 TLSAIVA

-504 ILIRAKGEEDE
+504 ILIRPKGEGDD
-515 VAKPRFFIGFET
+515 VAKPRFFIGFEN
-527 LFNKLREY
+527 LFNKLRDY
-535 YMTAVKWTITHRKPS
+535 YMMAVKWAITHRKHS

-572 VPEEDQGYLFGAV
+572 VPEEDQGYVFGAV
-585 MMPKAASLQRTTA
+585 VMPKAASLQRTAA

-606 FQDQPGVASSTS
+606 FQEQPGVGYATS

-643 GERTDKASSAFTIIE
+643 DERTDKASSAFTLIE
-658 DGRKHFMTQ
+658 DGRKHFATQ
-667 NDGII
+667 NDGIT

-682 LGNTGGFQMW
+682 LGTTGGFQMW

-700 VDELEEQTMRF
+700 MDELEEQTMRF
-711 LAAAKQRPE
+711 MAAAKKRPE
-720 LTAVNTTF
+720 LTALNTTF
-728 STNAREMFVD
+728 STNAREMFVN

-777 QVILQADADYRQDPS
+777 QVILQADANYRQDPS

-799 RSRTGAMVPLLAL
+799 KSRTGAMVPLRAL
-812 ISYRSQASPDIVTRF
+812 ISYTYQASPDIVTRF

-852 QQVADEVLPSGYKI
+852 QQIADEVLPPGYKI

-881 AIFVFAFA
+881 AVFVFAFA
-889 LIMVFLILAALYEKW
+889 LVMVFLILAALYEKW

-921 LLAVFLRGL
+921 LVAVFLRGL

-959 ANVEEKGMSIIDA
+959 ANVEEKGMGIVDA
-972 ALHAAEVRFRP
+972 ALHAAEIRFRP
-983 IMMTSLSFILGCV
+983 IMMTSLAFILGCV
-996 PLAIAVGASANSR
+996 PLATAVGASANSR

-1020 IGATMIAIIFVPLF
+1020 VGATMIAIIFVPLF
-1034 FVVFEEMGEK
+1034 FVVFEEMSEK
-1044 KKKMIADNPAKAG
+1044 KKQMVADTPAQPG
-1057 PHNLA
+1057 PHNLNA
-1062 AATDAE
+1062 GEDAK
-1068 GTQ
+1068 

>member
-26 VAMMSLPIAQYPNI
+26 VAMTSLPIAQYPNI

-145 PENKY
+145 PGNKY

-174 MATVGGNPNY
+174 MASVGGNPNY
-184 AMRVWLDPTKLTL
+184 AMRIWLDPTKLTL
-197 YKLTTND
+197 YKLTTSD

-213 QQYAVGQLGQLPSNG
+213 QQYAVGQFGQLPSNG

-240 MLQSTEEF
+240 MLQTPAEF

-268 VRLRDVGRAEL
+268 VRLRDVGRAEI

-291 KDNAA
+291 QSTAA

-320 ELKPSFPPGVS
+320 ELKPSFPPGVT

-429 EENPT
+429 EENPA
-434 MKPREAAAV
+434 MQPREAAAV

-450 PIIATTLVMVA
+450 PIVATTLVMAA

-488 TLSSIVA
+488 TLSAIVA

-504 ILIRAKGEEDE
+504 ILIRGKSEDDE
-515 VAKPRFFIGFET
+515 TVAKPRLFVGFEH
-527 LFNKLREY
+527 LFDQLRRH
-535 YMTAVKWTITHRKPS
+535 YMTSVKWAIEHRRPS
-550 FMIFGGVIL
+550 FMIFGGVIVA
-559 TLLVLFRIVPGSF
+559 LLLLFRIVPGSF

-585 MMPKAASLQRTTA
+585 VMPKAASLQRTSD
-598 FSEAGANW
+598 FSAIGANW
-606 FQDQPGVASSTS
+606 FQEQPGVGSSTS

-643 GERTDKASSAFTIIE
+643 GERTDKASSAFTLIE
-658 DGRKHFMTQ
+658 DGRKYFSTQ
-667 NDGII
+667 QDGII

-700 VDELEEQTMRF
+700 MEELEEQTLRF

-728 STNAREMFVD
+728 STRAREMFVN

-756 TLQTMIGSQYV
+756 TLQTMVGSQYV

-777 QVILQADADYRQDPS
+777 QVILQADANYRQDPS
-792 AFNTMYV
+792 AFDTMYV
-799 RSRTGAMVPLLAL
+799 RSRTGAMVPLRAL
-812 ISYRSQASPDIVTRF
+812 ISYDYQASPDIVTRF

-841 GYSSGQAIKAM
+841 GYSSGQAIRAM
-852 QQVADEVLPSGYKI
+852 QEIADEVLPSGYKI

-921 LLAVFLRGL
+921 LLSVFLRGL

-959 ANVEEKGMSIIDA
+959 ANVEKGMSVVDA

-983 IMMTSLSFILGCV
+983 IMMTSLAFILGCV

-1034 FVVFEEMGEK
+1034 FVVFEERSEQK
-1044 KKKMIADNPAKAG
+1044 RKLVADNPATPG
-1057 PHNLA
+1057 PHHLPA
-1062 AATDAE
+1062 PAE
-1068 GTQ
+1068 DDRS

>member
-26 VAMMSLPIAQYPNI
+26 VAMTSLPIAQYPNI

-145 PENKY
+145 PGNKY

-174 MATVGGNPNY
+174 MASVGGNPNY
-184 AMRVWLDPTKLTL
+184 AMRIWLDPTKLTL
-197 YKLTTND
+197 YKLTTSD

-213 QQYAVGQLGQLPSNG
+213 QQYAVGQFGQLPSNG

-240 MLQSTEEF
+240 MLQTPAEF

-268 VRLRDVGRAEL
+268 VRLRDVGRAEI

-291 KDNAA
+291 QSTAA

-320 ELKPSFPPGVS
+320 ELKPSFPPGVT

-429 EENPT
+429 EENPA
-434 MKPREAAAV
+434 MQPREAAAV

-450 PIIATTLVMVA
+450 PIVATTLVMAA

-488 TLSSIVA
+488 TLSAIVA

-504 ILIRAKGEEDE
+504 ILIRGKSEDDE
-515 VAKPRFFIGFET
+515 TVAKPRLFVGFEH
-527 LFNKLREY
+527 LFDQLRRH
-535 YMTAVKWTITHRKPS
+535 YMTSVKWAIEHRRPS
-550 FMIFGGVIL
+550 FMIFGGVIVA
-559 TLLVLFRIVPGSF
+559 LLLLFRIVPGSF

-585 MMPKAASLQRTTA
+585 VMPKAASLQRTA
-598 FSEAGANW
+598 DFSAIGANW
-606 FQDQPGVASSTS
+606 FQEQPGVGSSTS

-643 GERTDKASSAFTIIE
+643 GERTDKASSAFTLIE
-658 DGRKHFMTQ
+658 DGRKYFSTQ
-667 NDGII
+667 QDGII

-700 VDELEEQTMRF
+700 MEELEEQTLRF

-728 STNAREMFVD
+728 STRAREMFVN

-756 TLQTMIGSQYV
+756 TLQTMVGSQYV

-777 QVILQADADYRQDPS
+777 QVILQADANYRQDPS
-792 AFNTMYV
+792 AFDTMYV
-799 RSRTGAMVPLLAL
+799 RSRTGAMVPMRAL
-812 ISYRSQASPDIVTRF
+812 ISYEYQASPDIVTRF

-841 GYSSGQAIKAM
+841 GYSSGQAIRAM
-852 QQVADEVLPSGYKI
+852 QEIADEVLPSGYKI

-921 LLAVFLRGL
+921 LLSVFLRGL

-959 ANVEEKGMSIIDA
+959 ANVEKGMSVVDA

-983 IMMTSLSFILGCV
+983 IMMTSLAFILGCV

-1034 FVVFEEMGEK
+1034 FVVFEERSEQK
-1044 KKKMIADNPAKAG
+1044 RKLVADNPATPG
-1057 PHNLA
+1057 PHHLPA
-1062 AATDAE
+1062 PTEDDRS
-1068 GTQ
+1068 

>member
-26 VAMMSLPIAQYPNI
+26 VAMTSLPIAQYPNI

-145 PENKY
+145 PGNKY

-174 MATVGGNPNY
+174 MASVGGNPNY
-184 AMRVWLDPTKLTL
+184 AMRIWLDPTKLTL
-197 YKLTTND
+197 YKLTTSD

-213 QQYAVGQLGQLPSNG
+213 QQYAVGQFGQLPSNG

-240 MLQSTEEF
+240 MLQTPAEF

-268 VRLRDVGRAEL
+268 VRLRDVGRAEI

-291 KDNAA
+291 QSTAA

-320 ELKPSFPPGVS
+320 ELKPSFPPGVT

-429 EENPT
+429 EENPA
-434 MKPREAAAV
+434 MQPREAAAV

-450 PIIATTLVMVA
+450 PIVATTLVMAA

-488 TLSSIVA
+488 TLSAIVA

-504 ILIRAKGEEDE
+504 ILIRGKSEDDE
-515 VAKPRFFIGFET
+515 TVAKPRLFVGFEH
-527 LFNKLREY
+527 LFDQLRRH
-535 YMTAVKWTITHRKPS
+535 YMTSVKWAIEHRRPS
-550 FMIFGGVIL
+550 FMIFGGVIVA
-559 TLLVLFRIVPGSF
+559 LLLLFRIVPGSF

-585 MMPKAASLQRTTA
+585 VMPKAASLQRTSD
-598 FSEAGANW
+598 FSTIGANW
-606 FQDQPGVASSTS
+606 FQEQPGVGSSTS

-643 GERTDKASSAFTIIE
+643 GERTDKASSAFTLIE
-658 DGRKHFMTQ
+658 DGRKYFSTQ
-667 NDGII
+667 QDGII

-700 VDELEEQTMRF
+700 MEELEEQTLRF

-728 STNAREMFVD
+728 STRAREMFVN

-756 TLQTMIGSQYV
+756 TLQTMVGSQYV

-777 QVILQADADYRQDPS
+777 QVILQADANYRQDPS
-792 AFNTMYV
+792 AFDTMYV
-799 RSRTGAMVPLLAL
+799 RSRTGAMVPLRAL
-812 ISYRSQASPDIVTRF
+812 ISYDYQASPDIVTRF

-841 GYSSGQAIKAM
+841 GYSSGQAIRAM
-852 QQVADEVLPSGYKI
+852 QEIADEVLPSGYKI

-921 LLAVFLRGL
+921 LLSVFLRGL

-959 ANVEEKGMSIIDA
+959 ANVEKGMSVVDA

-983 IMMTSLSFILGCV
+983 IMMTSLAFILGCV

-1034 FVVFEEMGEK
+1034 FVVFEERSEQK
-1044 KKKMIADNPAKAG
+1044 RKLVADNPATPG
-1057 PHNLA
+1057 PHLLPA
-1062 AATDAE
+1062 PAE
-1068 GTQ
+1068 DDRS

>member
-26 VAMMSLPIAQYPNI
+26 VAMTSLPIAQYPNI

-145 PENKY
+145 PGNKY

-174 MATVGGNPNY
+174 MASVGGNPNY
-184 AMRVWLDPTKLTL
+184 AMRIWLDPTKLTL
-197 YKLTTND
+197 YKLTTSD

-213 QQYAVGQLGQLPSNG
+213 QQYAVGQFGQLPSNG

-240 MLQSTEEF
+240 MLQTPAEF

-268 VRLRDVGRAEL
+268 VRLRDVGRAEI

-291 KDNAA
+291 QSTAA

-320 ELKPSFPPGVS
+320 ELKPSFPPGVT

-429 EENPT
+429 EENPA
-434 MKPREAAAV
+434 MQPREAAAV

-450 PIIATTLVMVA
+450 PIVATTLVMAA

-488 TLSSIVA
+488 TLSAIVA

-504 ILIRAKGEEDE
+504 ILIRGKSEDDE
-515 VAKPRFFIGFET
+515 TVAKPRLFVGFEH
-527 LFNKLREY
+527 LFDQLRRH
-535 YMTAVKWTITHRKPS
+535 YMTSVKWAIEHRRPS
-550 FMIFGGVIL
+550 FMIFGGVIVA
-559 TLLVLFRIVPGSF
+559 LLLLFRIVPGSF

-585 MMPKAASLQRTTA
+585 VMPKAASLQRTSD
-598 FSEAGANW
+598 FSTIGANW
-606 FQDQPGVASSTS
+606 FQEQPGVGSSTS

-643 GERTDKASSAFTIIE
+643 GERTDKASSAFTLIE
-658 DGRKHFMTQ
+658 DGRKYFSTQ
-667 NDGII
+667 QDGII

-700 VDELEEQTMRF
+700 MEELEEQTLRF

-728 STNAREMFVD
+728 STRAREMFVN

-756 TLQTMIGSQYV
+756 TLQTMVGSQYV

-777 QVILQADADYRQDPS
+777 QVILQADANYRQDPS
-792 AFNTMYV
+792 AFDTMYV
-799 RSRTGAMVPLLAL
+799 RSRTGAMVPLRAL
-812 ISYRSQASPDIVTRF
+812 ISYDYQASPDIVTRF

-841 GYSSGQAIKAM
+841 GYSSGQAIRAM
-852 QQVADEVLPSGYKI
+852 QEIADEVLPSGYKI

-921 LLAVFLRGL
+921 LLSVFLRGL

-959 ANVEEKGMSIIDA
+959 ANVEKGMSVVDA

-983 IMMTSLSFILGCV
+983 IMMTSLAFILGCV

-1034 FVVFEEMGEK
+1034 FVVFEERSEQK
-1044 KKKMIADNPAKAG
+1044 RKLVADNPATPG
-1057 PHNLA
+1057 PHHLPA
-1062 AATDAE
+1062 PTEDDRS
-1068 GTQ
+1068 

>member
-14 AVISIVITIAGL
+14 AVISIIITIAGL
-26 VAMMSLPIAQYPNI
+26 VAMLSLPIAQYPNI

-85 AGNMTLSIF
+85 AGNMTLSIY

-99 NPALAQTDVLNRVNT
+99 DPALAQTDVLNRVNT
-114 ALPQLPQSVRNQG
+114 ALPQLPQSVTSQG

-132 KSQSIMMVVAIKD
+132 KSSSIMMVVAIKD
-145 PENKY
+145 QDNKY

-174 MATVGGNPNY
+174 MASIGGNPNY
-184 AMRVWLDPTKLTL
+184 AMRIWLDPTKLTL
-197 YKLTTND
+197 YKLTTSD
-204 IANAVRAQN
+204 IANAITAQN
-213 QQYAVGQLGQLPSNG
+213 QQYAVGQLGQLPSKGNI
-228 QVIQNFSVTTNG
+228 IQNFSITTNG
-240 MLQSTEEF
+240 MLQTPEEF

-291 KDNAA
+291 QKNAA
-296 LLLIYFQ
+296 LMLIYFQ

-320 ELKPSFPPGVS
+320 ELKPSFPPGMT
-331 YEIAL
+331 YEITL

-357 ILVVLV
+357 LLVVLV

-443 AMAEVTG
+443 AMSEVTG
-450 PIIATTLVMVA
+450 PIVATTLVMAA

-488 TLSSIVA
+488 TLSAIVA

-504 ILIRAKGEEDE
+504 ILIRAKTDTDD
-515 VAKPRFFIGFET
+515 VAKPRFFVGFEN
-527 LFNKLREY
+527 LFNKIRDH
-535 YMTAVKWTITHRKPS
+535 YMMAVKWTMTHRKPS

-559 TLLVLFRIVPGSF
+559 ALLVLFRVVPGSF

-585 MMPKAASLQRTTA
+585 VMPKVSSLQRTAA

-606 FQDQPGVASSTS
+606 FQEQPGVGYATS

-643 GERTDKASSAFTIIE
+643 DERTDKASSAFALI
-658 DGRKHFMTQ
+658 DNGRKHFATQ
-667 NDGII
+667 NDGIV

-682 LGNTGGFQMW
+682 LGTTGGFQMW

-700 VDELEEQTMRF
+700 MDELEEQTLRF
-711 LAAAKQRPE
+711 MAAAKKRPE
-720 LTAVNTTF
+720 LTALNTTF
-728 STNAREMFVD
+728 GTNAREMFIN

-749 AVNDVYD
+749 PVNDVYN

-777 QVILQADADYRQDPS
+777 QVIVQADADYRQDPS
-792 AFNTMYV
+792 AFDTMYV
-799 RSRTGAMVPLLAL
+799 RSRTGSMVPLRAL
-812 ISYRSQASPDIVTRF
+812 ISYRYEASPDIVTRF
-827 NAYPAVQITGNNAA
+827 NAYPAVQITGNNSA

-866 AWSGEAYEQLKSGST
+866 AWSGEAFQQLQSGST

-889 LIMVFLILAALYEKW
+889 LVMVFLILAALYEKW

-959 ANVEEKGMSIIDA
+959 ANVEEKGMSVIDA
-972 ALHAAEVRFRP
+972 ALQAAEIRFRP
-983 IMMTSLSFILGCV
+983 IMMTSMAFILGCV
-996 PLAIAVGASANSR
+996 PLATAVGASANSR

-1020 IGATMIAIIFVPLF
+1020 VGATMIAIIFVPLF
-1034 FVVFEEMGEK
+1034 FVVFEEMSEK
-1044 KKKMIADNPAKAG
+1044 KKKMVADNPAQPG
-1057 PHNLA
+1057 PHNLEA
-1062 AATDAE
+1062 PTTGEDAK
-1068 GTQ
+1068 